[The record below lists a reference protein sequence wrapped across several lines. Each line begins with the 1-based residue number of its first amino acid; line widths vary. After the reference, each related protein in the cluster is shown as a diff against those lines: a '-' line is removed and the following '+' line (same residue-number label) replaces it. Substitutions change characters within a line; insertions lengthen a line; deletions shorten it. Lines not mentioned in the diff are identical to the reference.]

1 MLKKLLLIV
10 LYCFVFSGK
19 VNALML
25 LDDNFD
31 LMNSSDWNF
40 IDHGGSIISE
50 NGVLKLRSSNIQF
63 PIIYSKHSDLFSS
76 QDNVVFETKFMFSN
90 VTPMGDGVSVGFTGL
105 DGYPFY
111 QFSLWNDTTYGL
123 RFVSNNFNTRN
134 FGYCNFDWPYMEK
147 SSGFVTK
154 SLNFAN
160 STWHKFRIEKVGTQF
175 NVYFDKEVNPIPI
188 LSTLQNQCVPK
199 NIFIG
204 NPLSGGMTSW
214 TALDLDYVK
223 IGDGLW
229 SDNTQNKI
237 IFLPG
242 MGGSW
247 NERAM
252 VLNEAVAQSDW
263 RMTPFVKN
271 YNSLFEGFE
280 DNGLVKDTDY
290 FVYNYDWRKPLADQV
305 TDFNN
310 YVVGLGVTG
319 NEKVDVVGH
328 SLGGIVGRIWTQE
341 NPDKVGKV
349 ITLASPNAGAVKVYE
364 MWNGAKISDSV
375 DPGSIALNVL
385 LALQKKN
392 NQTSVET
399 IRAYVPALKD
409 LLPTFNYLK
418 KGGTVVVPPF
428 NNYLNDKN
436 TSISSIFSQLQT
448 ITGIGF
454 KTKEWINLTNRT
466 VFDNVLGRWEQ
477 GRPASYVK
485 TDGDAT
491 VLKKSASFVGDG
503 NINVVANHGNV
514 PDKSVNLV
522 LTELGLGKTIATV
535 VNSNFNG
542 AVFYMGSPALM
553 KVNCGSGDITE
564 TDGFV
569 WMANKNIVD
578 CMVKLTGTANGVYHL
593 VMGNSADDESWK
605 YTEGNISVGDTK
617 NISVNVVD
625 FWYEQMLRETNSL
638 LVTYPT
644 NTNLNNMKMAI
655 NTKNRINLI
664 NSYILFR
671 KQKLETIITWRMVN
685 YLERIINIEI
695 PSPTSI
701 VFSKQ
706 KKLALS
712 YKSLADKTA
721 LLQQR
726 RKKYPNIWQSLNYDQ
741 GRELLTN
748 PNYGKY
754 VLAEKIFGIVWY

>member
-1 MLKKLLLIV
+1 MNRNILPFCLLVSLILTFCSPHYSLGITYFSDNFASDDSKWSFSPGSVSDPNSWSVGGGVLTGSVGYGENSYFYPIVSPSLLSDFVLESDLMNTSGVDANIFFRQSLDNRFHYIVGFRFNDPNWSQDNNNIV
-10 LYCFVFSGK
+10 LYKYENGYSLIDSYPSVSIPRSINITQNIWHKIRLEVFGRSIKVYLDNVLVINKYDSGTLLQAGKIALQNWGGNFSGSVINK
-19 VNALML
+19 F
-25 LDDNFD
+25 DNFKI
-31 LMNSSDWNF
+31 SD
-40 IDHGGSIISE
+40 
-50 NGVLKLRSSNIQF
+50 
-63 PIIYSKHSDLFSS
+63 
-76 QDNVVFETKFMFSN
+76 
-90 VTPMGDGVSVGFTGL
+90 
-105 DGYPFY
+105 
-111 QFSLWNDTTYGL
+111 SLT
-123 RFVSNNFNTRN
+123 
-134 FGYCNFDWPYMEK
+134 
-147 SSGFVTK
+147 
-154 SLNFAN
+154 
-160 STWHKFRIEKVGTQF
+160 
-175 NVYFDKEVNPIPI
+175 
-188 LSTLQNQCVPK
+188 
-199 NIFIG
+199 
-204 NPLSGGMTSW
+204 
-214 TALDLDYVK
+214 
-223 IGDGLW
+223 
-229 SDNTQNKI
+229 TQNKI

-271 YNSLFEGFE
+271 YDLLFEGFE

>member
-1 MLKKLLLIV
+1 MNRNILPFCLLVSLILTFCSPHYSLGITYFSDNFAFDDSKWSFSPGSVSDPNSWSVGGGVLTGSVGYGENSYFYPIVSPSLLSDFVLESDLMNTSGVDANIFFRQSLDNRFHYIVGFRFNDPNWSQDNNNIV
-10 LYCFVFSGK
+10 LYKYENGYSLIDSYPSVSIPRSINITQNIWHKIRLEVFGRSIKVYLDNVLVINKYDSGTLLQAGKIALQNWGGNFSGSVINK
-19 VNALML
+19 F
-25 LDDNFD
+25 DNFKI
-31 LMNSSDWNF
+31 SD
-40 IDHGGSIISE
+40 
-50 NGVLKLRSSNIQF
+50 
-63 PIIYSKHSDLFSS
+63 
-76 QDNVVFETKFMFSN
+76 
-90 VTPMGDGVSVGFTGL
+90 
-105 DGYPFY
+105 
-111 QFSLWNDTTYGL
+111 SLT
-123 RFVSNNFNTRN
+123 
-134 FGYCNFDWPYMEK
+134 
-147 SSGFVTK
+147 
-154 SLNFAN
+154 
-160 STWHKFRIEKVGTQF
+160 
-175 NVYFDKEVNPIPI
+175 
-188 LSTLQNQCVPK
+188 
-199 NIFIG
+199 
-204 NPLSGGMTSW
+204 
-214 TALDLDYVK
+214 
-223 IGDGLW
+223 
-229 SDNTQNKI
+229 TQNKI

-271 YNSLFEGFE
+271 YDLLFEGFE

>member
-1 MLKKLLLIV
+1 MNKYDSGTLLQAGKIALQNWGGN
-10 LYCFVFSGK
+10 FSGSVINK
-19 VNALML
+19 F
-25 LDDNFD
+25 DNFKI
-31 LMNSSDWNF
+31 SD
-40 IDHGGSIISE
+40 
-50 NGVLKLRSSNIQF
+50 
-63 PIIYSKHSDLFSS
+63 
-76 QDNVVFETKFMFSN
+76 
-90 VTPMGDGVSVGFTGL
+90 
-105 DGYPFY
+105 
-111 QFSLWNDTTYGL
+111 SLT
-123 RFVSNNFNTRN
+123 
-134 FGYCNFDWPYMEK
+134 
-147 SSGFVTK
+147 
-154 SLNFAN
+154 
-160 STWHKFRIEKVGTQF
+160 
-175 NVYFDKEVNPIPI
+175 
-188 LSTLQNQCVPK
+188 
-199 NIFIG
+199 
-204 NPLSGGMTSW
+204 
-214 TALDLDYVK
+214 
-223 IGDGLW
+223 
-229 SDNTQNKI
+229 TQNKI

-271 YNSLFEGFE
+271 YDLLFEGFE

-578 CMVKLTGTANGVYHL
+578 CMVKLMGTANGVYHL

>member
-1 MLKKLLLIV
+1 LLSDFVLESDLMNTSGVDANIFFRQSLDNRFHYIVGFRFNDPNWSQDNNNIV
-10 LYCFVFSGK
+10 LYKYENGYSLIDSYPSVSIPRSINITQNIWHKIRLEVFGRSIKVYLDNVLVINKYDSGTLLQAGKIALQNWGGNFSGSVINK
-19 VNALML
+19 F
-25 LDDNFD
+25 DNFKI
-31 LMNSSDWNF
+31 SD
-40 IDHGGSIISE
+40 
-50 NGVLKLRSSNIQF
+50 
-63 PIIYSKHSDLFSS
+63 
-76 QDNVVFETKFMFSN
+76 
-90 VTPMGDGVSVGFTGL
+90 
-105 DGYPFY
+105 
-111 QFSLWNDTTYGL
+111 SLT
-123 RFVSNNFNTRN
+123 
-134 FGYCNFDWPYMEK
+134 
-147 SSGFVTK
+147 
-154 SLNFAN
+154 
-160 STWHKFRIEKVGTQF
+160 
-175 NVYFDKEVNPIPI
+175 
-188 LSTLQNQCVPK
+188 
-199 NIFIG
+199 
-204 NPLSGGMTSW
+204 
-214 TALDLDYVK
+214 
-223 IGDGLW
+223 
-229 SDNTQNKI
+229 TQNKI

-271 YNSLFEGFE
+271 YDLLFEGFE